1 MHLQDHEPP
10 RRPYRIHHSRAWRV
24 TGAVLLAH
32 VCVAW
37 LLSQNLV
44 SSINM
49 GEPDNIIMASV
60 VMDTPAPPAQQSQP
74 PKPQAQP
81 KPKPLPQPK
90 VTPQLHPTPVVA
102 NTAAS
107 EAAPVVP
114 TPPSSPATPAAA
126 GTQRPSTSAPTLTL
140 PSTNADY
147 LNNPA
152 PPYPRMSRRMGEQ
165 GTVVIRVFINT
176 EGRAEKAEI
185 RTSSGYARLDDTAL
199 ETVKRW
205 RYVPG
210 TRAGVP
216 EAMWFNVPIRFVLD

>member
-1 MHLQDHEPP
+1 M
-10 RRPYRIHHSRAWRV
+10 RADTWRV

-44 SSINM
+44 ASISM
-49 GEPDNIIMASV
+49 GEPDNVIMASV
-60 VMDTPAPPAQQSQP
+60 VMDTPAPPAPQPQP

-90 VTPQLHPTPVVA
+90 VTPQLHRTPVVA

-114 TPPSSPATPAAA
+114 APPSSPATAAA
-126 GTQRPSTSAPTLTL
+126 SGTQLPSTSTPTVTL

-185 RTSSGYARLDDTAL
+185 RTSSGYGRLDDTAL

-210 TRAGVP
+210 TRAGVA

>member
-1 MHLQDHEPP
+1 MGQHMNA
-10 RRPYRIHHSRAWRV
+10 RAWRV

-44 SSINM
+44 SSISL
-49 GEPDNIIMASV
+49 GVPDNIIMASM
-60 VMDTPAPPAQQSQP
+60 VMDTPAPPTPQSQP

-102 NTAAS
+102 NPAAS
-107 EAAPVVP
+107 EAAPVVS
-114 TPPSSPATPAAA
+114 TPPPSPATPAAA

-140 PSTNADY
+140 PSTSADY

>member
-1 MHLQDHEPP
+1 M
-10 RRPYRIHHSRAWRV
+10 RADTWRV

-32 VCVAW
+32 ICAAW

-44 SSINM
+44 SSISM
-49 GEPDNIIMASV
+49 GEPDNVIMPSL
-60 VMDTPAPPAQQSQP
+60 VMDTPAPPAPQPQP

-114 TPPSSPATPAAA
+114 APPSSPATAAA
-126 GTQRPSTSAPTLTL
+126 SGTQLPSTSTPTVTL
-140 PSTNADY
+140 PSTNANY

>member
-1 MHLQDHEPP
+1 MGQHM
-10 RRPYRIHHSRAWRV
+10 RADTWRV

-32 VCVAW
+32 ICVAW

-49 GEPDNIIMASV
+49 GEPDNVIMASV
-60 VMDTPAPPAQQSQP
+60 ILDTPAPPAPQSQP
-74 PKPQAQP
+74 LKPQAQP

-114 TPPSSPATPAAA
+114 APPSSPTTAAA
-126 GTQRPSTSAPTLTL
+126 SGTQRPSTSAPTVTL
-140 PSTNADY
+140 PPTNADY
-147 LNNPA
+147 LNNPT
-152 PPYPRMSRRMGEQ
+152 PPYPHMSRRMGEQ

-185 RTSSGYARLDDTAL
+185 RTSSGYGRLDDTAL

-210 TRAGVP
+210 TRAGVA